1 MPLKYWDHSFTQA
14 VYLTNRLP
22 SNALPHF
29 NSPHHALFQSQP
41 DYSQIKVLG
50 CLCFPH
56 LRPYNRHKLQFRSS
70 PCVYLGVSPQ
80 HKGHKCLDSQG
91 RIYISKDVIF
101 HELKFPYMSLFGNE
115 SVSSLTLHNS
125 LSYPAQLHFPSQ
137 PSPTPTTT
145 PVNNPSPL
153 ISNSHSSSSSLEPE
167 HTSPTHFS
175 IHVPIDAPP
184 VVSNHN
190 NHSMITRGK
199 TGNLKPKAFLTEIEP

>member
-1 MPLKYWDHSFTQA
+1 
-14 VYLTNRLP
+14 
-22 SNALPHF
+22 
-29 NSPHHALFQSQP
+29 
-41 DYSQIKVLG
+41 
-50 CLCFPH
+50 
-56 LRPYNRHKLQFRSS
+56 
-70 PCVYLGVSPQ
+70 VYLGVSHQ

-175 IHVPIDAPP
+175 IHVPNITPEVTTPTADTLPSPTPTASVPIDASP